1 MDVAVLVTHE
11 IKLAG
16 RNRHWFGANAKEAAD
31 VDDHL
36 RARTDTVN
44 M

>member
-31 VDDHL
+31 L
-36 RARTDTVN
+36 RARTDAVN